1 MLSQPPF
8 LTDFEAFWSLEPSR
22 VRRSSDEKGKRMKEI
37 IFGGLDFP
45 ITNSYKIMKSR
56 VEDGSSLCLFGEFSA
71 KVLIYKSF
79 LGAEIEFEID
89 RWDASTLSRIDDI
102 LTGEYGEPAYI
113 AKGEMKVWKG
123 KDFYIVH
130 GMDEKHYQV
139 DVHIVKIC
147 FSRPYLF
154 MLDYEKYREYVVIF
168 SKVSEKLGLRWTG
181 NLSVLDRQMAVLM
194 DSEAYSYYFYFS
206 KGKFTFYSSEKKKES
221 VGVRLV
227 PSWSIKGKYKTIQDL
242 YNQLVSFFDYLKE
255 YDLSLKED

>member
-1 MLSQPPF
+1 
-8 LTDFEAFWSLEPSR
+8 
-22 VRRSSDEKGKRMKEI
+22 MKEI
-37 IFGGLDFP
+37 VFGGLNFS
-45 ITNSYKIMKSR
+45 ISNSYRTMKSR
-56 VEDGSSLCLFGEFSA
+56 INNCSCVSLFGEFSA

-89 RWDASTLSRIDDI
+89 KWDASTLSRIDDI

-147 FSRPYLF
+147 FHRPYFF
-154 MLDYEKYREYVVIF
+154 MVDYEKYREYLLIF
-168 SKVSEKLGLRWTG
+168 NEVGEKWGLRWSG
-181 NLSVLDRQMAVLM
+181 NLVVLDSKMSVLADT
-194 DSEAYSYYFYFS
+194 ENYSYFLYF
-206 KGKFTFYSSEKKKES
+206 GKSTFTFYSSEKKKEA

-227 PSWSIKGKYKTIQDL
+227 PFWNTKGKYKTAQDL
-242 YNQLVSFFDYLKE
+242 HIQLDSFFSYLEE
-255 YDLSLKED
+255 YDQSLKGE